1 VVRHGEDSE
10 QPKEAAS
17 RTSPARPVQSVTSV
31 PVSAADDQAHR
42 VRRYLL
48 TMGIRVVCGA
58 LALFTAGWVRWT
70 FVALAVV
77 LPYIAVVM
85 ANAVGPRSG
94 QAVTPVD
101 HEPPV
106 ALPASRE
113 DEDDRTIYGRVVDS

>member
-1 VVRHGEDSE
+1 MRHDDDRE
-10 QPKEAAS
+10 
-17 RTSPARPVQSVTSV
+17 RVVQSVTSA
-31 PVSAADDQAHR
+31 PVSAADDQSHR

-58 LALFTAGWVRWT
+58 LALFTEGWLRWT

-94 QAVTPVD
+94 QSIAPVD
-101 HEPPV
+101 HQPPA
-106 ALPASRE
+106 ALPEAPA
-113 DEDDRTIYGRVVDS
+113 DTDDRTIHGRVVDS

>member
-1 VVRHGEDSE
+1 MRRGEDEE
-10 QPKEAAS
+10 QS
-17 RTSPARPVQSVTSV
+17 RRAPSRPSPPPVQSVTSA
-31 PVSAADDQAHR
+31 PVSAADDQGHR

-58 LALFTAGWVRWT
+58 LALFTEGWVRWT

-94 QAVTPVD
+94 EVVAPVD
-101 HEPPV
+101 HEPPA
-106 ALPASRE
+106 ALPTSRVD
-113 DEDDRTIYGRVVDS
+113 DEGRTIHGRVVDS

>member
-1 VVRHGEDSE
+1 VRHGDERE
-10 QPKEAAS
+10 
-17 RTSPARPVQSVTSV
+17 RVVQSVTSA
-31 PVSAADDQAHR
+31 PVSAADDQSHR

-58 LALFTAGWVRWT
+58 LALFTEGWVRWT

-94 QAVTPVD
+94 ESVAPVEHQAPA
-101 HEPPV
+101 
-106 ALPASRE
+106 ALPE
-113 DEDDRTIYGRVVDS
+113 GPPDEPDRTIHGRVVDS

>member
-1 VVRHGEDSE
+1 MRHDDDRE
-10 QPKEAAS
+10 
-17 RTSPARPVQSVTSV
+17 RVVQSVTSA
-31 PVSAADDQAHR
+31 PVSAADDQSHR

-58 LALFTAGWVRWT
+58 LALFTEGWLRWT

-94 QAVTPVD
+94 QSIAPVD
-101 HEPPV
+101 HQPPA
-106 ALPASRE
+106 ALPEAPA
-113 DEDDRTIYGRVVDS
+113 DAQDRTIHGRVVDS

>member
-1 VVRHGEDSE
+1 M
-10 QPKEAAS
+10 
-17 RTSPARPVQSVTSV
+17 QSVTSA
-31 PVSAADDQAHR
+31 PVSAADDQGHR

-58 LALFTAGWVRWT
+58 LALFTEGWLRWT

-94 QAVTPVD
+94 EAVAPVD
-101 HEPPV
+101 HQPPA
-106 ALPASRE
+106 ALPEAPA
-113 DEDDRTIYGRVVDS
+113 DAPDRTIHGRVVDS